1 MFRAYFDRSELAKPA
16 PVMAVSGYLSSD
28 EEWVNFEPAWRK
40 ALEEFGVEMFHMT
53 EFECRHRPFDSWTN
67 EMRVSLLGQLLNLVS
82 RHAMV
87 GIGVG
92 ILMNDYAGLSAEDQ
106 KLLGHPY
113 AMCSL
118 KAVADTFR
126 WIDGFIA
133 KKVATGEWA
142 LTEKGKGVAVEF
154 VFESGDEGAGELD
167 EQLKKEQAGG
177 TFAGRVLRWS
187 FESKRGIGALQ
198 AADFAAYETTKQL
211 VRTIGAEE
219 RAMRKSMEQFVA
231 NTAYVG
237 EYFEARTLG
246 ELVAGV
252 RNGSKASK

>member
-16 PVMAVSGYLSSD
+16 PVMALSGYLSSD
-28 EEWVNFEPAWRK
+28 EEWAKFEPAWRT
-40 ALEEFGVEMFHMT
+40 ALERFGVEMFHMT
-53 EFECRHRPFDSWTN
+53 EFECRHHPFDSWTN
-67 EMRVSLLGQLLNLVS
+67 ETRVNLLGHLLDVVS
-82 RHAMV
+82 RHAIA

-92 ILMNDYAGLSAEDQ
+92 ILMNDYANLSAEDQ
-106 KLLGHPY
+106 QLLGHPY
-113 AMCSL
+113 AMCGL

-126 WIDGFIA
+126 FIDDLIA
-133 KKVATGEWA
+133 KKVSTGEWA
-142 LTEKGKGVAVEF
+142 LTEKGKSVPVDF

-177 TFAGRVLRWS
+177 KFAGRVLRWS
-187 FESKRGIGALQ
+187 FESKKGIGALQ

-219 RAMRKSMEQFVA
+219 RAMRKSMEKFVA

-246 ELVAGV
+246 ELAAAV
-252 RNGSKASK
+252 RNGKPG